1 MEEQTNKSQELTQE
15 QPQEPVLEQPQEEAQ
30 EDLQEQPQE
39 EAQENLQEQPQ
50 DAQEA
55 LQEAPSVV
63 KIAVSV
69 KGAKILV
76 DTLDGIGKD
85 AHVDGIAIMDSMT
98 AIIVSLTEE
107 QLPFGGESADAPENS
122 ATTSND
128 ELNGEERTDYLI
140 AYMHL
145 TEGTACVEAKKVGW
159 LPSVGEW
166 RVIMSHIAAV
176 NEKLDE
182 VGGAAISGLYWTSS
196 LFSEQHAWHLDTD
209 KGFRMNSGMSSVL
222 SVRSI
227 FSADG
232 YVEQ

>member
-1 MEEQTNKSQELTQE
+1 MEEQTNKSQE
-15 QPQEPVLEQPQEEAQ
+15 QPQEPVLELPQEEAQ
-30 EDLQEQPQE
+30 EDLQEQT
-39 EAQENLQEQPQ
+39 Q

-55 LQEAPSVV
+55 SQEAPSVV

-69 KGAKILV
+69 KGEKTLV

-85 AHVDGIAIMDSMT
+85 AHVDGIAIMDPMAT
-98 AIIVSLTEE
+98 IIISLTEE

-140 AYMHL
+140 AHMHL
-145 TEGTACVEAKKVGW
+145 TEGTACVEAKKAGW

-176 NEKLDE
+176 NEKLNE

-196 LFSEQHAWHLDTD
+196 LFSEQYAWNLDTD